1 MGPAG
6 PWGFHPYPSQL
17 VPGTQEVP
25 AQCFLQ
31 EQKAGA
37 NRGLAG
43 SSLNSFCSPG
53 GSPSPHGGEVLL
65 CEPGH
70 ETQNCPFIWAPL
82 GAHTVKSLPAMQETP
97 VPPLGLEY
105 LPEKRMATHC
115 SCLENPKNRP
125 WGCQEVDMP
134 EKLPLSLSLPF
145 YLGRR
150 QGGLTLCR
158 GLLLRRGWLPPSSPW
173 GQLTLACGPL
183 FSLDSQWTPR
193 VLGANTHLAF
203 SPLPGSPIPCVQVS
217 CSPGR

>member
-1 MGPAG
+1 MVEANSIPGRGEPPGVQTRRVIWLGGTWVGPAG

-115 SCLENPKNRP
+115 SILAWRIPRTDHGVAKRWTCLRSYHFHFLCLFIWE
-125 WGCQEVDMP
+125 
-134 EKLPLSLSLPF
+134 
-145 YLGRR
+145 
-150 QGGLTLCR
+150 GGKE
-158 GLLLRRGWLPPSSPW
+158 
-173 GQLTLACGPL
+173 A
-183 FSLDSQWTPR
+183 
-193 VLGANTHLAF
+193 
-203 SPLPGSPIPCVQVS
+203 
-217 CSPGR
+217 